1 MIGLIR
7 IEMKRVIA
15 FLFLVVVVFGCISP
29 KAIVNFQAPEG
40 DTATIFPAPVEH
52 YIAIIQPADL
62 LAIYVVSSSPDASK
76 YFNYT
81 EKPEEQSSMANCYLV
96 DDKGMVRLPLVG
108 DVHVAGLTSGVARD
122 TLTHRLEKYL
132 VNPSIKVSIRNF
144 RVSVIGEVTHPGMVI
159 AENEHLTLPEA
170 LASVGDMTVYAKRD
184 NVTIIREV
192 GGKKVYATVNMESR
206 EIFSSPYYE
215 LHANDIVYVP
225 PMRTKKTVAETWY
238 KVLPIVFSG
247 ISLALAVLAITK

>member
-1 MIGLIR
+1 
-7 IEMKRVIA
+7 MKRILVFLAVAIA
-15 FLFLVVVVFGCISP
+15 TCSCISP
-29 KAIVNFQAPEG
+29 KAIVNFQAQEG
-40 DTATIFPAPVEH
+40 DTTTVYAMSSSR

-62 LAIYVVSSSPDASK
+62 LAIYVVSSSADASK

-96 DDKGMVRLPLVG
+96 DDQGMVRLPLVG

-122 TLTHRLEKYL
+122 TLTKRLEKYL

-144 RVSVIGEVTHPGMVI
+144 RVSVIGEVTHPGVVV
-159 AENEHLTLPEA
+159 AENEHLTLTEA

-192 GGKKVYATVNMESR
+192 QGKKVYSTVNLESR
-206 EIFSSPYYE
+206 DIFTSPFYE

-225 PMRTKKTVAETWY
+225 PMRTKKTIAETWY
-238 KVLPIVFSG
+238 RVLPIVFSG
-247 ISLALAVLAITK
+247 ISLALAVLAISK